1 MKHEMLL
8 AAAPFERIASGQKT
22 IELRLWDEKRQK
34 IKVGHTLVFHLL
46 DTPETT
52 LTAKVLALHRFDSF
66 AQLYEQLDLLACGY
80 TLDNIASA
88 KPEDMARYCSAEQ
101 EARYGVVGIEIEVL
115 DETI

>member
-34 IKVGHTLVFHLL
+34 IKVGHELVFHLL
-46 DTPETT
+46 DKPEQI

-80 TLDNIASA
+80 TADNIASA
-88 KPEDMARYCSAEQ
+88 KPEDMARYYSAEQ
-101 EARYGVVGIEIEVL
+101 EARYGVVGIELEV
-115 DETI
+115 IR